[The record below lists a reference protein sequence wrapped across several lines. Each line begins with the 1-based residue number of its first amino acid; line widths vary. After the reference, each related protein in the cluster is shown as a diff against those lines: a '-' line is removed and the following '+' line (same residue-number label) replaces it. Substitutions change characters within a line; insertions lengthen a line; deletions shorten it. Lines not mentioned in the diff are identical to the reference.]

1 MKLREFFA
9 KLFGRKKKKL
19 GLALGC
25 GGAKGLALI
34 GVLKAF
40 EEENIKFDVVAGS
53 SIGSVVGGMYAS
65 GVTPGE
71 MLDYLKEYNL
81 SDPKSLIMLKLK
93 GYTVEKLLSHITG
106 GRHFDE
112 LSIPYS
118 AVAADMN
125 TGEEVDITDG
135 LVARAM
141 CASSAIPPVFS
152 PVVIGGRSLVDGG
165 YVNAV
170 PASVCKKLGAD
181 VVIGVNLCSEDY
193 NSAAKAALDKSYKQN
208 GIALID
214 RVKSGRE
221 NSDFF
226 LEPDLSGYSG
236 FSISAFDPMYVIGYR
251 SAKAKMPE
259 IINMLVKKKVIKKR
273 GKKQK

>member
-40 EEENIKFDVVAGS
+40 EEENVKFDVVAGS

-118 AVAADMN
+118 AVA
-125 TGEEVDITDG
+125 
-135 LVARAM
+135 
-141 CASSAIPPVFS
+141 
-152 PVVIGGRSLVDGG
+152 GG

-170 PASVCKKLGAD
+170 PASVCRKLGAD

-214 RVKSGRE
+214 RVRSGRE

-226 LEPDLSGYSG
+226 LELDLSGYSG

-259 IINMLVKKKVIKKR
+259 IINMLVKNKVIKKR